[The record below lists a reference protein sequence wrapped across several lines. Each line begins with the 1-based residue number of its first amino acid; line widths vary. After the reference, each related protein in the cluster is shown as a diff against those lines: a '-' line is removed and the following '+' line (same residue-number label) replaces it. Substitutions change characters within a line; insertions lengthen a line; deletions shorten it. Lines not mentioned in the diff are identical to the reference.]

1 MMLDTMARVR
11 ELLDARGL
19 TMYQLSVISDVP
31 DDVPAVGNQR
41 CPLLHAEIDGEPRR
55 PAERGHDFQNLPRA
69 ADHHERIL

>member
-31 DDVPAVGNQR
+31 YCTLKSTENRGG
-41 CPLLHAEIDGEPRR
+41 LLSVDTIYKICRGLRITMSEFFKD
-55 PAERGHDFQNLPRA
+55 AERWEPAF
-69 ADHHERIL
+69 